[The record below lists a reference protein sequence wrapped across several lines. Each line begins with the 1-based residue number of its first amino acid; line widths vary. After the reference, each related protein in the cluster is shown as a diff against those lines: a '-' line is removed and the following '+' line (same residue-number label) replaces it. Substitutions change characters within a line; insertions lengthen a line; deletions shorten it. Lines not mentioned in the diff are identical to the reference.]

1 MCDASAGTIA
11 ALGVATGGAY
21 ALLPLGMHLHPGHHR
36 RPTRRKMRDLNDT
49 PLLAAKAYDEPSVF
63 VVENLLRE
71 ARRQRSLGHERVP
84 AVCVLDPD
92 GDLVR
97 RLVADGRA
105 RRHTDW
111 ACYHTELWITAVG
124 DRDIGIVPCAVGAS
138 FAVLVAEELHASGC
152 SLIVSVTSAGV
163 ITPVGEP
170 PYFILIDNALRDE
183 GTSLH
188 YLPAAQWSRIAG
200 PLSDRLVGAFA
211 SLGEP
216 VHVGP
221 TWTTDAPF
229 RETATAIDHARR
241 AGVLAVEMEASALYA
256 YAEARSRDVVC
267 VAHVTNTMATN
278 GDDFEKGE
286 ADGTHRTLAVID
298 AIARRV
304 LP

>member
-1 MCDASAGTIA
+1 
-11 ALGVATGGAY
+11 
-21 ALLPLGMHLHPGHHR
+21 
-36 RPTRRKMRDLNDT
+36 MREINDT

-71 ARRQRSLGHERVP
+71 ARRQRSLGHDRVP
-84 AVCVLDPD
+84 DVCVLDPD

>member
-1 MCDASAGTIA
+1 
-11 ALGVATGGAY
+11 
-21 ALLPLGMHLHPGHHR
+21 
-36 RPTRRKMRDLNDT
+36 MRDLNDT

-241 AGVLAVEMEASALYA
+241 AECSPSRWKHPRCTPTPRHDRAMSYASHTSPTPWQPTVTTSRRARPTA
-256 YAEARSRDVVC
+256 RTARSQ
-267 VAHVTNTMATN
+267 
-278 GDDFEKGE
+278 
-286 ADGTHRTLAVID
+286 
-298 AIARRV
+298 
-304 LP
+304 